1 MKILIDNGH
10 RAETPGKRSPDGL
23 FREYCW
29 ARDIAARIVE
39 ELRGRSYDAELLVP
53 EERDIPLSERCR
65 RVNTL
70 CAQVGKADVLLV
82 SVHVNAA
89 GNGSGWMTAR
99 GWSAHVSL
107 NAGAQSKELARALI
121 ASAED
126 RGGVKV
132 RRYSPQEPYWAQNL
146 AICRDT
152 ACAAVLTENLF
163 MDNRDDLAML
173 NSKEGMDAIVAL
185 HVRRI
190 VDYIERN
197 R

>member
-1 MKILIDNGH
+1 MRILIDNGH
-10 RAETPGKRSPDGL
+10 GADTQGKRSPDGS
-23 FREYCW
+23 FREYRW
-29 ARDIAARIVE
+29 ARDIAARVVK
-39 ELRGRSYDAELLVP
+39 ELRGRGYEAELLVP

-65 RVNTL
+65 RVNAL
-70 CAQVGKADVLLV
+70 CTQVGKADVLLV

-89 GNGSGWMTAR
+89 GNGNGWMTAR

-107 NAGAQSKELARALI
+107 NAGAQSKKLARALV
-121 ASAED
+121 ASAEEE
-126 RGGVKV
+126 GLKV

-173 NSKEGMDAIVAL
+173 NSTEGMEAVVAL
-185 HVRRI
+185 HVRGI
-190 VDYIERN
+190 VDYIEGKR
-197 R
+197 